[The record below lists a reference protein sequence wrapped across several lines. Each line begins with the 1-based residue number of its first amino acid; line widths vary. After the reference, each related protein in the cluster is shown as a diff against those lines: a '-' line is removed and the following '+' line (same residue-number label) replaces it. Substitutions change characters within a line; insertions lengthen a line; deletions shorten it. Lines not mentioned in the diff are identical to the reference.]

1 MLLLPPVLLV
11 LAALSEATDSPF
23 RFDNET
29 PYASREFPYWMI
41 SLSALLVAVI
51 PLFVGVWSGAKTW
64 LQTRE
69 LFTINALLTTMGA
82 SGLLAMALA
91 LYRLSQTKIESRFY
105 YYGMDVGAS
114 GSLIFTVFASIVFG
128 LCIFGFGLIYTSGV
142 VAEGSGKYDR
152 WPDEIDPLGQ
162 MIQEQIREKSLR
174 S

>member
-1 MLLLPPVLLV
+1 LF
-11 LAALSEATDSPF
+11 AALGEAMDSPF

-29 PYASREFPYWMI
+29 PYASREYPYWMI
-41 SLSALLVAVI
+41 SLSTLLVAVI
-51 PLFVGVWSGAKTW
+51 PILVGAWSGAKTW

-69 LFTINALLTTMGA
+69 LFTVNALLATMGA

-91 LYRLSQTKIESRFY
+91 LYRLSQTRIESRFY

-128 LCIFGFGLIYTSGV
+128 LCILGFGVIYTSGV
-142 VAEGSGKYDR
+142 VSEGSGKYDR
-152 WPDEIDPLGQ
+152 QPDEVDPLGQ
-162 MIQEQIREKSLR
+162 MIEEQVRQKSLR